1 MSKGANII
9 FYVHSNI
16 AVLLPAFVECI
27 LHVEW
32 LGIVPSQTFSPCYVE
47 CILHVVWLGTLP
59 SQVSYPAYE
68 TSTVGLHTNF
78 KRSYHILGMASLRG
92 TYKGRI
98 EDMLLGWSDVA
109 LNGWLYRN
117 VSSEWRLCRLMM
129 LSLHTIADIRL
140 PQIEDVC
147 IIEYVGP

>member
-9 FYVHSNI
+9 FYVHSKI

-47 CILHVVWLGTLP
+47 CILHLVWLGTLP
-59 SQVSYPAYE
+59 SHVSYPAYE

-78 KRSYHILGMASLRG
+78 KRSYHILGMASLWG

-117 VSSEWRLCRLMM
+117 VLIEWRLCRLMM